1 MTKTNI
7 PKKIKNSEEEN
18 CNCYCGCLSGK
29 EMDENLE
36 EKSFKIS
43 NLLDKSS

>member
-1 MTKTNI
+1 MEKTNI
-7 PKKIKNSEEEN
+7 PKQIKNSEEEN
-18 CNCYCGCLSGK
+18 SKCYCGCLSGK